1 MVKDG
6 RHLCKEPLMW
16 TISQEKDILLF
27 CAAEITPSSRNNGSD
42 TRPMHSLDENF
53 GHTLRIINDN
63 TAEAD
68 VDGTRALSQEVCEV
82 GRRCIVG
89 RFSEKEAANI

>member
-1 MVKDG
+1 MVKNG
-6 RHLCKEPLMW
+6 GHLRKQPLMW
-16 TISQEKDILLF
+16 TISQEKDILVF
-27 CAAEITPSSRNNGSD
+27 YAAEITPSSRNNGSH
-42 TRPMHSLDENF
+42 TCPLHSLDEDL

-89 RFSEKEAANI
+89 GFSEKEAADI